1 MVIHDNST
9 YLLMIT
15 IWYPSGIIY
24 LLSINI
30 WYLPLIDTIKQVRL
44 LTKKTGESKGCAF
57 LEFNNKFSYWVSA
70 RLFPL
75 LDYCFAPTRLSVLM
89 RERKPELWKKPSTLL
104 SQDRIIVISIYQ
116 ISG

>member
-1 MVIHDNST
+1 MMFYAFHTFVF
-9 YLLMIT
+9 L
-15 IWYPSGIIY
+15 
-24 LLSINI
+24 
-30 WYLPLIDTIKQVRL
+30 LPLIDTIKQVRM

-75 LDYCFAPTRLSVLM
+75 YCFAPTRLSVLM